1 MTSNVHDPS
10 TGLSKVPFDFLP
22 HDMLQDRWILDDVM
36 QYESDIQLASRDI
49 GGLEMLEKYA
59 TL

>member
-10 TGLSKVPFDFLP
+10 TGLSKVPFNFLL
-22 HDMLQDRWILDDVM
+22 HDMLQYRWILNDVP
-36 QYESDIQLASRDI
+36 QYESNVRLASRDI